1 MCIGQENPLY
11 VSMLEE
17 KGSLMST
24 SKLKEIRTDYQ
35 QNIYLLKRETL
46 LVNCVVLFFIAAIFE
61 KG

>member
-24 SKLKEIRTDYQ
+24 SKLKETRADYQ
-35 QNIYLLKRETL
+35 QNIYLFKRETF

>member
-1 MCIGQENPLY
+1 MCIGQQNPLY

-24 SKLKEIRTDYQ
+24 SKLKEIRADYQ
-35 QNIYLLKRETL
+35 QNIYIYITL

>member
-35 QNIYLLKRETL
+35 QNIYLFKRETL